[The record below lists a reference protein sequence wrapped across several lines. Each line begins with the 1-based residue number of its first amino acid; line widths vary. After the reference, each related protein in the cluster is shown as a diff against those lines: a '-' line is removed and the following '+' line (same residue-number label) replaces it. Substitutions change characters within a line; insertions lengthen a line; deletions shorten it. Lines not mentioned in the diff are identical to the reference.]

1 MANWGN
7 EQTEPWQE
15 QLLGEL
21 RELGRAADPVPPAVL
36 FAAKGSLAWRRIDA
50 DLAELTSDSLLDDA
64 LAGLRSG
71 DVARLVTFEAEDVS
85 VEMEITAT
93 GDSRQ
98 LIGQLIPPQTGSVV
112 VRSEHG
118 TVDADA
124 DALGRFRLLHLVPG
138 PASLRCRLDE
148 SGRVVETG
156 WIVL

>member
-21 RELGRAADPVPPAVL
+21 RELGRAADPVPAAVL

-85 VEMEITAT
+85 VEMEISAT

-98 LIGQLIPPQTGSVV
+98 LIGQLIPPQAGSVE

-124 DALGRFRLLHLVPG
+124 DALGRFRLLHLEPG

-148 SGRVVETG
+148 SGLVVETG

>member
-1 MANWGN
+1 MESDMANWGN

-21 RELGRAADPVPPAVL
+21 REMGRAAAPVPPPVL
-36 FAAKGSLAWRRIDA
+36 FAAKGSLAWRRVDA

-85 VEMEITAT
+85 VEMEITVT

-98 LIGQLIPPQTGSVV
+98 LIGQLVPPQAASVE

-118 TVDADA
+118 TVDVDA
-124 DALGRFRLLHLVPG
+124 DALGRFRLV
-138 PASLRCRLDE
+138 
-148 SGRVVETG
+148 
-156 WIVL
+156 

>member
-36 FAAKGSLAWRRIDA
+36 FAAIGSLAWRRIDA

-71 DVARLVTFEAEDVS
+71 DVASTLS
-85 VEMEITAT
+85 
-93 GDSRQ
+93 
-98 LIGQLIPPQTGSVV
+98 
-112 VRSEHG
+112 
-118 TVDADA
+118 
-124 DALGRFRLLHLVPG
+124 
-138 PASLRCRLDE
+138 
-148 SGRVVETG
+148 
-156 WIVL
+156 